1 MSNLNVIGSALLA
14 VAIASYVLFCA
25 YLALDMAAHM
35 GLDCTLGWA
44 RAKAPCRRA
53 SEENW

>member
-44 RAKAPCRRA
+44 RAKAP
-53 SEENW
+53 